1 MKMEGTFYPD
11 GGKVTETP
19 RAGTVLEPQ
28 QVHAACHPAG
38 GEDLLTGA
46 ESWREDPPVKG
57 RGGSHPSALSLSQ
70 PQPSTTPAQRP
81 ESSEL
86 MRLPPG
92 LRADGGRWRVD
103 PETEYLSAS
112 LSITELPRGL
122 SSQES
127 AYRRRRHRFNSWV
140 GKMPWR
146 RKWQPAIVSLPG
158 RSHGQRSLAGYSPQ
172 GRRVRHDL
180 AHTHSV
186 LGLLDVSSHIAQRR
200 PLEESFRFHKRH
212 PYPGAHSRCSY
223 FLSRR

>member
-1 MKMEGTFYPD
+1 
-11 GGKVTETP
+11 
-19 RAGTVLEPQ
+19 
-28 QVHAACHPAG
+28 
-38 GEDLLTGA
+38 
-46 ESWREDPPVKG
+46 
-57 RGGSHPSALSLSQ
+57 
-70 PQPSTTPAQRP
+70 
-81 ESSEL
+81 

-112 LSITELPRGL
+112 LSITELSRGL